1 MAQEGFF
8 VDACLLVLLVVGAT
22 SPRIIAKHKRLDGYS
37 SGDFDLLKEVIEL
50 GGGRVYVTPNTLTEA
65 SSLLRQHG
73 EPERTALVEKLAELI
88 EHSEEIVVVSA
99 RAAQNEHFV
108 RLGLTDAAL
117 LETISAERPLLT
129 VDLDLYLAAL
139 QTNTQAAANFHHF
152 RDD

>member
-37 SGDFDLLKEVIEL
+37 SDDFDLLKEVIEL

-73 EPERTALVEKLAELI
+73 EPERTMLVEKLAELI
-88 EHSEEIVVVSA
+88 EYSEEIVVVSA
-99 RAAQNEHFV
+99 RAAQNEQFV

-139 QTNTQAAANFHHF
+139 QVAEGAAENFHHF

>member
-1 MAQEGFF
+1 MPQEGFF

-22 SPRIIAKHKRLDGYS
+22 DHRIIAKHKRLDGYS
-37 SGDFDLLKEVIEL
+37 SEDYSLLREVIEL
-50 GGGRVYVTPNTLTEA
+50 GGGRVFVTPNTLTEA

-73 EPERTALVEKLAELI
+73 DPERTALVEKLAELI
-88 EHSEEIVVVSA
+88 ELSQEVVVVSA
-99 RAAQNEHFV
+99 QAAQNDHFL

-139 QTNTQAAANFHHF
+139 ETNEQAAQNFHHF
-152 RDD
+152 RD